1 MSPTLLIFFLIALAT
16 LIPTAIA
23 FTLRNIIRSVLL
35 LVVSWVGIAAFYLWA
50 GAEFVAFAQILVYVG
65 AISMIVLFGIVLT
78 RRTPVN
84 VADKTLPPKK
94 RAPLAIATAALVAL
108 AILWGILGTHLPPL
122 PRTTTADAP
131 TMTMHTLG
139 LDLMGQ
145 YAGAVLIIG
154 ALLTVALLG
163 AIILAAQEQASQKTA
178 QPAQSDRSDQ
188 SNQPDPSALSNP
200 IPQSAIRNPHS
211 Q

>member
-78 RRTPVN
+78 RRTPVS

-108 AILWGILGTHLPPL
+108 AILWGILRTHLPPL
-122 PRTTTADAP
+122 PQTTTADAP

-163 AIILAAQEQASQKTA
+163 AVILAAQEKEIT
-178 QPAQSDRSDQ
+178 
-188 SNQPDPSALSNP
+188 NP
-200 IPQSAIRNPHS
+200 K
-211 Q
+211 